1 MTTLSN
7 ATMTEPKFRTAAGT
21 DHSPSSATGAIL
33 VTGAGGEMG
42 HALLEAL
49 AKRYHG
55 AREIVAMDLRELSAD
70 RAAHTT
76 KSYAGDVSD
85 PALADEIASATTSR
99 RSGTSRRSSRRAARR
114 ARSLRS
120 R

>member
-42 HALLEAL
+42 HALLEVAGPWTFL
-49 AKRYHG
+49 GWRCFLRKNHG
-55 AREIVAMDLRELSAD
+55 N
-70 RAAHTT
+70 
-76 KSYAGDVSD
+76 
-85 PALADEIASATTSR
+85 
-99 RSGTSRRSSRRAARR
+99 
-114 ARSLRS
+114 
-120 R
+120 